1 MAGGSA
7 RGRDVAVD
15 GVVSGTMSAMSLRRG
30 FLVAASAGSLLA
42 AVLGIGQE
50 PPEKPP
56 CARATVALVDEIHTA
71 HARPGDTFRLRT
83 TDPVTLADGT
93 VVPAD
98 APGYGVVSIAQH
110 AQRGGRGGYVAIEA
124 RFVALPNGT
133 HVPTTID
140 WAAASNATATG
151 GSRNIPGFVGAVPF
165 AGYVLGPYA
174 MLHHGSDIAIAKD
187 TRIPVLLG
195 DDVAMGTCRA
205 RPASSPSPLGT
216 ASETPLGSSVPIAS
230 PAPLAPASPSP
241 MPSPRGAR

>member
-1 MAGGSA
+1 M
-7 RGRDVAVD
+7 
-15 GVVSGTMSAMSLRRG
+15 
-30 FLVAASAGSLLA
+30 AASAGSLLA

-56 CARATVALVDEIHTA
+56 CVRATVALVDEIHTA

-83 TDPVTLADGT
+83 TDPATLADGT

-98 APGYGVVSIAQH
+98 TPGYGIVSIAQH
-110 AQRGGRGGYVAIEA
+110 AQRGGRGGYVAIET
-124 RFVALPNGT
+124 RFIALPNGT
-133 HVPTTID
+133 HLPVMID

-174 MLHHGSDIAIAKD
+174 LLHHGSDIAIAKD

-195 DDVAMGTCRA
+195 DDVAMGTCSARA
-205 RPASSPSPLGT
+205 ASSPT
-216 ASETPLGSSVPIAS
+216 
-230 PAPLAPASPSP
+230 PLAPASPAPSASP
-241 MPSPRGAR
+241 